1 MPAEPRCPIYGECG
15 GCQYQDL
22 TYAEELQLKEQ
33 KVTDLLEPLN
43 IPAQNL
49 EPITASPMEYAYRNR
64 LDLSLLKTKDGEVH
78 IGFRAE
84 GKFRLIPVEAC
95 DIARD
100 SITQFMPQLRAE
112 AIQKLPAD
120 YRIASLVVKTD
131 DNGRIKWGGIGRK
144 SLQLKEEDYLWTDIN
159 GMRIHFSL
167 DTFFQVN
174 SSILPAVFKKMRDW
188 VDFTDESV
196 FLDLYGGVG
205 LFSLILAKDVKKA
218 IIVEDNIHATRVAS
232 YNIKFH
238 GLDNVEV
245 HSTPVEKV
253 LPELLN
259 EYNAKKTIGM
269 IDPPRK
275 GLSTQALEFMVEAKQ
290 LDALF
295 YLSCNPESLQRD
307 LVGFIQAGWSVKKVG
322 AFDFFPKTRHVET
335 LVLLEYGSV

>member
-15 GCQYQDL
+15 GCQYQHL

-33 KVTDLLEPLN
+33 KVLDLLKSLP
-43 IPAQNL
+43 IPSQNFD
-49 EPITASPMEYAYRNR
+49 PITASPMEYTYRNR

-84 GKFRLIPVEAC
+84 GKFKLIPVEVC
-95 DIARD
+95 SIARD
-100 SITQFMPQLRAE
+100 AITEFMPQLRTE

-131 DNGRIKWGGIGRK
+131 DDGRIKWGGIGRK
-144 SLQLKEEDYLWTDIN
+144 SLSLKEEDYLWADIN
-159 GMRIHFSL
+159 GMHVHYSL

-188 VDFTDESV
+188 VDFTDESI

-205 LFSLILAKDVKKA
+205 LFSLILAKYVKKA

-238 GLDNVEV
+238 SLDNVEV
-245 HSTPVEKV
+245 HSSPVENI

-259 EYNAKKTIGM
+259 KYNSKKTIGM

-275 GLSTQALEFMVEAKQ
+275 GLSPQALAFMVEAKQ

-307 LVGFIQAGWSVKKVG
+307 LAGFVQAGWSVKKVG

-335 LVLLEYGSV
+335 LVLLEYGS